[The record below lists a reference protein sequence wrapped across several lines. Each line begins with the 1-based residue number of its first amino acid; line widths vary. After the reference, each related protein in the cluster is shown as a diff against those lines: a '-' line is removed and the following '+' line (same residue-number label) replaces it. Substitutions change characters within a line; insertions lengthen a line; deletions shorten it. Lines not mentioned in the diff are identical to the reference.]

1 MKIVYVDNSHGF
13 FHTASRYLIS
23 ISSTV
28 GYEALYAITR
38 LKTSMESILDYV
50 EYPLPAICY
59 QAVKVTSWFYLFSAA
74 LSAQNWCVGDETDWC
89 QTGNITQNSSQDLL
103 TLVLTTLNS
112 TLNSTELS
120 QTGEPE
126 NDSYWWFFK
135 VYE

>member
-1 MKIVYVDNSHGF
+1 
-13 FHTASRYLIS
+13 
-23 ISSTV
+23 
-28 GYEALYAITR
+28 
-38 LKTSMESILDYV
+38 MESILDYV

-74 LSAQNWCVGDETDWC
+74 LSAQNWCVGDEKDWC

-103 TLVLTTLNS
+103 T
-112 TLNSTELS
+112 
-120 QTGEPE
+120 GEPE

>member
-1 MKIVYVDNSHGF
+1 MNESDIYVDNSHGF
-13 FHTASRYLIS
+13 FHTSSRYLIS

-74 LSAQNWCVGDETDWC
+74 LSAQNWCPEVEKEDQWC
-89 QTGNITQNSSQDLL
+89 NTS
-103 TLVLTTLNS
+103 
-112 TLNSTELS
+112 
-120 QTGEPE
+120 EPE